1 MEDQNLPTDSK
12 EQTAQ
17 DNLEFN
23 SRIPLQELQQAI
35 EALKA
40 QMSKVIV
47 GQDDFV
53 ELLIVSIILFL
64 L

>member
-40 QMSKVIV
+40 QLLEKM
-47 GQDDFV
+47 GQWVKKDDLEGMFSW
-53 ELLIVSIILFL
+53 L
-64 L
+64 